1 MVREG
6 DGQGAKTGNGENVR
20 VEVYRTF
27 LGNNWNEKG
36 ELKGRF
42 VGGKVV
48 GVAGGEG
55 GDGNGNGNGQEN
67 LRGEEELK
75 IELEV
80 LGRREYYTARE
91 RCKFLYL
98 PLHILFGSFC
108 DDVGI
113 SFLGSLSCLES
124 LLSRG

>member
-6 DGQGAKTGNGENVR
+6 DGQGAKTGDGEEHVR

-48 GVAGGEG
+48 GVAGGDD
-55 GDGNGNGNGQEN
+55 GDGNGDGQETMA
-67 LRGEEELK
+67 GEKELK
-75 IELEV
+75 VELEV

-91 RCKFLYL
+91 RCKF
-98 PLHILFGSFC
+98 SF
-108 DDVGI
+108 
-113 SFLGSLSCLES
+113 
-124 LLSRG
+124 